1 MIKFY
6 SVIFSF
12 ITSFAI
18 TAQQIDNGSMES
30 WDNLGSSTEEP
41 SNWNSFM
48 SASGGL
54 ALFGSQQVEQS
65 SDVPSSSLG
74 SYSARVFSK
83 STIGIIANGN
93 LTLGRIN
100 MGSSTPSSTQ
110 NYNYTDTGNSDFSQE
125 LTSSPDSI
133 VFWVKYNNSSNSDLA
148 RIKAII
154 HDDYNYVDPMTSES
168 ESHVVADAAL
178 NFESTNG
185 LWVRKSVAF
194 DYVGPAT
201 TPEYILVTFTTNSI
215 PGGGSDGDEIFIDDV
230 ELIYN
235 SGASL
240 DESNQNKWIGYHSY
254 TGVHLSNSFLQDEIL
269 VITDLMGQEVMKG
282 NPGDLNGTL
291 LNSGM
296 YIVSHTSGSI
306 KIIAD

>member
-65 SDVPSSSLG
+65 SDVPSFSSG
-74 SYSARVFSK
+74 SHSARVFSK

-154 HDDYNYVDPMTSES
+154 HDDYNYVDPMTIES
-168 ESHVVADAAL
+168 EPHVVADAAL

-240 DESNQNKWIGYHSY
+240 DESNQNKWIGYHSS

-282 NPGDLNGTL
+282 NPCDLNGTL

-296 YIVSHTSGSI
+296 YIVSHSSGSI

>member
-6 SVIFSF
+6 SVIFSL
-12 ITSFAI
+12 ITSSAI

-65 SDVPSSSLG
+65 SNVPSASSG
-74 SYSARVFSK
+74 SHSARVFSK

-100 MGSSTPSSTQ
+100 MGSSTPSSSQ
-110 NYNYTDTGNSDFSQE
+110 NYNYTVTGDSDFSQE

-154 HDDYNYVDPMTSES
+154 HDDYNYVDPITSES

-185 LWVRKSVAF
+185 SWVRKSVAF

-235 SGASL
+235 SGAGL
-240 DESNQNKWIGYHSY
+240 DETNRDKWIGYHSS
-254 TGVHLSNSFLQDEIL
+254 TGVHLSNSFLQDEVL
-269 VITDLMGQEVMKG
+269 VIMDLMGQEVMKG
-282 NPGDLNGTL
+282 NPGDLNGSL

-296 YIVSHTSGSI
+296 YIVSHTSGTI

>member
-6 SVIFSF
+6 SVIFSL
-12 ITSFAI
+12 IASSAI

-65 SDVPSSSLG
+65 SNVPSASSG

-100 MGSSTPSSTQ
+100 MGSSTPSSSQ
-110 NYNYTDTGNSDFSQE
+110 NYNYTDTGDSDFYQE

-154 HDDYNYVDPMTSES
+154 HDNYNYVDPMTSES
-168 ESHVVADAAL
+168 EPHVVADAAL

-185 LWVRKSVAF
+185 SWVRKSVAF

-235 SGASL
+235 SGAGL
-240 DESNQNKWIGYHSY
+240 GESNQDKWIGYHSS
-254 TGVHLSNSFLQDEIL
+254 TGIHFSNSFLQDEIL
-269 VITDLMGQEVMKG
+269 VVTDLMGKEVIKG
-282 NPGDLNGTL
+282 NPGEINGMV

-296 YIVSHTSGSI
+296 YIVSHQSGSS
-306 KIIAD
+306 KVIAY